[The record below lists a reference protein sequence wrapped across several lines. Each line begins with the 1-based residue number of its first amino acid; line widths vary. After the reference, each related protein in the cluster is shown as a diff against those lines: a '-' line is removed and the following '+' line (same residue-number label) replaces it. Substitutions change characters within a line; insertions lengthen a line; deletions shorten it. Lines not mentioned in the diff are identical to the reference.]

1 LGYSERALRRLALP
15 LALVAALATAAS
27 ASSALQPVRRHF
39 GDRTLPLLRHGTLRI
54 PPGQASGRVRVIVT
68 LRQPPLAVARGPGLF
83 GRGGGQRLDVQSRSS
98 RRYLVSLKRAQAAA
112 VTSLRRAIPA
122 AHVSRRFQVVLNG
135 LTVELPVRRLTT
147 LTRLSFVQR
156 IYPSVRYRLTTNE
169 SAALTGAPALWAATG
184 ARGDGVKIAVVD
196 DGVDQTH
203 PFFSPTGYT
212 YPAGYPKG
220 AARYT
225 TPKVIVARAFPG
237 PGSGRRGR
245 LPLDRSASFHG
256 THVAGIAAGNFGTT
270 SPGGRSH
277 PPVANLSG
285 VAPRAYLGNYR
296 IFNVPTRIGNVANTP
311 EIVAAFEAAVR
322 DGMDVINLS
331 GGSSESDPTTDAMI
345 ETTNNV
351 AAAGVLPVI
360 AAGNARDEFGMGTVG
375 SPGTASEALTV
386 AAVSNVHVFGP
397 TVTVQDARAPATLR
411 QIPFNVTVLE
421 PAFTDWERADRTL
434 ADVGSIVG
442 TDGRPVGRRLCG
454 ITHPNALDT
463 TLPRG
468 SLSGSIALVSRGGCA
483 IVTKALRAQLA
494 GAIGMVMA
502 DNRSGEANGIAVEL
516 PVPGGMVS
524 DLDGARLRDF
534 LASVGGRAAVRF
546 NFNPLETKT
555 GRSGIVTS
563 FSSAGPTPF
572 EHKLKPDLAAP
583 GGEILSSTLPEFA
596 GSPYAPFD
604 GTSMATPHAA
614 GAAALLVQRHPA
626 WTPRQI
632 KSALVSTAA
641 TAWSNTQRTTEASVL
656 LAGSGLVNVQAA
668 DATQIFTDPSSLS
681 FGDVNVSRG
690 AQRRTLLLSVSDAG
704 GGAGIWTTEVQPQS
718 ATSGVTLSPSA
729 LVNVPPGGS
738 ADVAVSVDAT
748 AAAAA
753 GDDYGFLVLRRG
765 STTRRVPYAFF
776 VTRPALQALA
786 AENPAPGNL
795 RRLVVGET
803 LNGPSRVS
811 AYRWPAAPF
820 GYPPSFTGPP
830 MVEDGAERLY
840 LVPHL
845 DRPVVNLGVAV
856 LASTQDSQIDPWLLG
871 APDENAVQGDAAT
884 PVNVNALTFD
894 YQLPIGAAAVV
905 FPRLKR
911 FWVAVDSSQDVYT
924 GRPLR
929 GRYLLRYW
937 VNDLRPPTI
946 RLLTR
951 RVAAGRPTIAV
962 RIRDGGA
969 GVNPLSLLLAYRR
982 VIVLAAA
989 YDPFSGL
996 AIFALPGAAP
1006 RLPVG
1011 RTSAT
1016 LAASDYQEAKNLTTF
1031 GRNVMP
1037 NTRFRNARIRAVRG
1051 TVATWLEPE
1060 GRSCIRGRVSLLVL
1074 TSSTQKV
1081 LSVGF
1086 LDGRKRI
1093 AVDRSGIAG
1102 LYQTIWASR
1111 SARRG
1116 RHVLRAVVVIRGG
1129 RRIAA
1134 ARRVRVCR

>member
-1 LGYSERALRRLALP
+1 LRRLALP
-15 LALVAALATAAS
+15 LALLAALATAAS

-39 GDRTLPLLRHGTLRI
+39 GDRTLPLVRHGTLRV

-68 LRQPPLAVARGPGLF
+68 LRQAPLAVARGPGLF
-83 GRGGGQRLDVQSRSS
+83 ARGGSERLDLQSRSS
-98 RRYLVSLKRAQAAA
+98 RRYLASLQRAQASAA
-112 VTSLRRAIPA
+112 RALRQTIPSA
-122 AHVSRRFQVVLNG
+122 RVSRRFQVVLNG
-135 LTVELPVRRLTT
+135 LTVDLPVRRLTT

-169 SAALTGAPALWAATG
+169 SAALTSAPALWAATG

-196 DGVDQTH
+196 DGVDQSH
-203 PFFSPTGYT
+203 PFFAPTGYT

-220 AARYT
+220 ATRYT
-225 TPKVIVARAFPG
+225 TPKVLVARAFPG

-256 THVAGIAAGNFGTT
+256 THVAGIAAGNSGTA

-285 VAPRAYLGNYR
+285 VAPRAYIGNYR
-296 IFNVPTRIGNVANTP
+296 IFNVPTPIGNVANTP

-331 GGSSESDPTTDAMI
+331 GGSSESDPSTDAMI

-375 SPGTASEALTV
+375 SPGTAGEALTV

-397 TVTVQDARAPATLR
+397 TVSVQDTRAPATLQR
-411 QIPFNVTVLE
+411 IPFHVTVLE
-421 PAFTDWERADRTL
+421 PAFNQWERVDTTL

-442 TDGRPVGRRLCG
+442 TNGRPVDRRLCG

-468 SLSGSIALVSRGGCA
+468 SLSGSIALVFRGGCA

-494 GAIGMVMA
+494 GAIGMVMV

-516 PVPGGMVS
+516 TLPGGMVS

-534 LASVGGRAAVRF
+534 LASVGGRASVRF
-546 NFNPLETKT
+546 NFNPNETKT

-572 EHKLKPDLAAP
+572 EHRLKPDLAAP

-596 GSPYAPFD
+596 GSAYAPFD

-632 KSALVSTAA
+632 KSALVSTAG
-641 TAWSNTQRTTEASVL
+641 TAWSDTQRTTEASVL
-656 LAGSGLVNVQAA
+656 LAGGGLVNVQAA
-668 DATQIFTDPSSLS
+668 DAPQIFTDPSSLS
-681 FGDVNVSRG
+681 FGDVNVSGG
-690 AQRRTLLLSVSDAG
+690 AQRRALLLSVSDAG
-704 GGAGIWTTEVQPQS
+704 GGAGPWTVDVQPQA
-718 ATSGVTLSPSA
+718 ATAGATLSAPG
-729 LVNVPPGGS
+729 LVSVGPGGTVDIPVSVAAS
-738 ADVAVSVDAT
+738 AD
-748 AAAAA
+748 AAA
-753 GDDYGFLVLRRG
+753 GDDFGFLVLRRG

-776 VTRPALQALA
+776 VTRPVLQALA
-786 AENPAPGNL
+786 AENPAPGKL
-795 RRLVVGET
+795 RRVLVGET

-830 MVEDGAERLY
+830 MVENGAERLY

-856 LASTQDSQIDPWLLG
+856 VASTQDSQIDPWLLG
-871 APDENAVQGDAAT
+871 APDESTVQGDAAT
-884 PVNVNALTFD
+884 PVNVNPLTFD
-894 YQLPIGAAAVV
+894 YQLPIGTAGAV

-911 FWVAVDSSQDVYT
+911 LWVAVDSSEDVYT
-924 GRPLR
+924 GQPLR
-929 GRYLLRYW
+929 GRYVLRYW
-937 VNDLRPPTI
+937 VNDVRPPTI

-962 RIRDGGA
+962 RVRDPGA
-969 GVNPLSLLLAYRR
+969 GVNPFSLLLAYRR
-982 VIVLAAA
+982 VIVLASA

-996 AIFALPGAAP
+996 AVFALPGSAP
-1006 RLPVG
+1006 RLPPG
-1011 RTSAT
+1011 RTSAI

-1037 NTRFRNARIRAVRG
+1037 NTRFQDARIRAVRG
-1051 TVATWLEPE
+1051 TVVTWLEPE
-1060 GRSCIRGRVSLLVL
+1060 RGSCIRGRASLLVL
-1074 TSSTQKV
+1074 ASSTRPV
-1081 LSVGF
+1081 VSVRF
-1086 LDGRKRI
+1086 LDGRRRI

-1102 LYQTIWASR
+1102 LYQTVWAPQ
-1111 SARRG
+1111 ARHRG
-1116 RHVLRAVVVIRGG
+1116 RHVLRAVVATRGG
-1129 RRIAA
+1129 RRIVA